1 MFSRELSENEDIYLQ
16 KPNLKTEI
24 AGYLI
29 HIESDSPLLVVLTI
43 HIIIAVR
50 RILIKILSVVI
61 NDWEQIN
68 DFITPPDLL
77 NVATILWA
85 IEIVPMLSI
94 GLNSPMRLDMPAAT
108 INAPTSIENPPN
120 VRFSKLYY
128 NFIEL

>member
-61 NDWEQIN
+61 NGQRSHKI
-68 DFITPPDLL
+68 
-77 NVATILWA
+77 
-85 IEIVPMLSI
+85 IVPGGCYLGINIIRKIDRKIKMRSYSFCDPNSI
-94 GLNSPMRLDMPAAT
+94 FHT
-108 INAPTSIENPPN
+108 PTYPLLL
-120 VRFSKLYY
+120 K
-128 NFIEL
+128 

>member
-16 KPNLKTEI
+16 KPNLKTEK

-50 RILIKILSVVI
+50 RILIKILSAVI
-61 NDWEQIN
+61 NDWERIN
-68 DFITPPDLL
+68 DFINPRSVECRNNSLGNRNRT
-77 NVATILWA
+77 NVKHRFKFTHAA
-85 IEIVPMLSI
+85 
-94 GLNSPMRLDMPAAT
+94 GHACRNDQCANFHRKSPKR
-108 INAPTSIENPPN
+108 
-120 VRFSKLYY
+120 RFSKLYY